1 MRSLKA
7 HVGGAGPRYAADV
20 LRRRIT
26 AVALVAATFALGGAA
41 IARADSDPASDVLP
55 VQDVFVPYQPRVSSS
70 MQGTLRGVTRAAKKA
85 GFPIKI
91 AIIATAQDLGGVPD
105 FFNKPGPYA
114 RFLGSEISFT
124 KPQPL
129 LVVMPNGMGTSKVP
143 PKAAAAIAGMSV
155 ESGAD
160 GMARTAV
167 KAVEKMAAATG
178 HKLGSFKGSGG
189 GGGSSTALIFVGPL
203 ILLVLVLVIVSYR
216 RMGAEEEGGEA
227 DEDELKKEEEQPA

>member
-1 MRSLKA
+1 
-7 HVGGAGPRYAADV
+7 VPAARHPVTLLNV
-20 LRRRIT
+20 LRRQII
-26 AVALVAATFALGGAA
+26 AAALVTATLGLGAAEIALGDA
-41 IARADSDPASDVLP
+41 DPASDVLP
-55 VQDVFVPYQPRVSSS
+55 VQNVFVPYQPRISSS
-70 MQGTLRGVTRAAKKA
+70 MQATLRGLTTAAAKA

-129 LVVMPNGMGTSKVP
+129 LVVMPNGLGTSKVP
-143 PKAAAAIAGMSV
+143 PKAAAAVSGMTV
-155 ESGAD
+155 GSGAD
-160 GMARTAV
+160 GMAQTAV

-189 GGGSSTALIFVGPL
+189 GSGSSSTALIFVGPL
-203 ILLVLVLVIVSYR
+203 VLLVLVLVIVSYR
-216 RMGAEEEGGEA
+216 RMASMEDD
-227 DEDELKKEEEQPA
+227 DEDELEGGEKAKEEEEQPA

>member
-1 MRSLKA
+1 M
-7 HVGGAGPRYAADV
+7 
-20 LRRRIT
+20 LRRQIT
-26 AVALVAATFALGGAA
+26 AVALVAATFGLGAAA
-41 IARADSDPASDVLP
+41 IARADADPASDVLP
-55 VQDVFVPYQPRVSSS
+55 VQNVFVPYQPRISSS
-70 MQGTLRGVTRAAKKA
+70 MQATLRGVTSAAAKA

-129 LVVMPNGMGTSKVP
+129 LVVMPSGLGTSKVP
-143 PKAAAAIAGMSV
+143 PKAAAAISGMTV
-155 ESGAD
+155 GSGAD
-160 GMARTAV
+160 GMAQTAV

-216 RMGAEEEGGEA
+216 RMGAEES
-227 DEDELKKEEEQPA
+227 EDDEEEGDEENEKEKVNTPIS